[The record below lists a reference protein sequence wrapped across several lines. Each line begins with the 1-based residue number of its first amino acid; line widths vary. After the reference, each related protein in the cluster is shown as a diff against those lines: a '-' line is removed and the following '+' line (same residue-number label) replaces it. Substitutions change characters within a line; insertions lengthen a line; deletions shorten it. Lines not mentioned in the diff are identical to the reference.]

1 MARREDRGSK
11 RREWERRKEERLLWP
26 FAVHEAGCAVVALK
40 AGVPINDPGLVLRM
54 KTTRQLF
61 VFDCAVHTQQADPS
75 KLQRASA
82 AFLRSAFTTLAVS
95 MAGRVALREFH
106 LPPIPGVGDDKTDWA
121 NLANRLATAEHWREN
136 VFLIPNCPKSPQ
148 GILEVAMQVARASV
162 ADHRDAIEKLARVAI
177 RKRRVSP
184 EEIERITGLTPQP
197 SSRMA
202 D

>member
-1 MARREDRGSK
+1 MARRKDRGSK
-11 RREWERRKEERLLWP
+11 RQETTRREERELLWP
-26 FAVHEAGCAVVALK
+26 FAVHEAGCAVVASKL
-40 AGVPINDPGLVLRM
+40 GVQINEPGLVLRM
-54 KTTRQLF
+54 KTKGGFF
-61 VFDCAVHTQQADPS
+61 VFDCPVHTQQADPS

-106 LPPIPGVGDDKTDWA
+106 LPPIPGVGDDKIRWA
-121 NLANRLATAEHWREN
+121 NLANCLAAAEHWREN
-136 VFLIPNCPKSPQ
+136 ALLIPNCPESPQ
-148 GILEVAMQVARASV
+148 GILKVATQVARAFV
-162 ADHRDAIEKLARVAI
+162 ADHRAAIGKLARVAI

-197 SSRMA
+197 SARMG

>member
-1 MARREDRGSK
+1 MARRKVRGSK
-11 RREWERRKEERLLWP
+11 GREAKRREEERLLWP
-26 FAVHEAGCAVVALK
+26 FAVHEAGHAVVALK

-54 KTTRQLF
+54 KTTGRFF

-106 LPPIPGVGDDKTDWA
+106 LRPIPGVGDDKIRWA
-121 NLANRLATAEHWREN
+121 NLANRLAAAEHWREN
-136 VFLIPNCPKSPQ
+136 VFLIPNCPESRQ
-148 GILEVAMQVARASV
+148 GILEVAMQVAGTFV
-162 ADHRDAIEKLARVAI
+162 ADHRTAIEKLARFAI
-177 RKRRVSP
+177 RKRMVSP
-184 EEIERITGLTPQP
+184 EEIERIAGLSP
-197 SSRMA
+197 RME

>member
-11 RREWERRKEERLLWP
+11 RLEAKRREEERLLWP

-54 KTTRQLF
+54 KTTGRFF

-136 VFLIPNCPKSPQ
+136 VFLIPNCPESSRGVLK
-148 GILEVAMQVARASV
+148 VAMQVADTFV
-162 ADHRDAIEKLARVAI
+162 ADHRAAIEKLAWVAMWK
-177 RKRRVSP
+177 RKVSP
-184 EEIERITGLTPQP
+184 EEIERITGFGNG
-197 SSRMA
+197 SVWS
-202 D
+202 